1 MFLEPNRND
10 EGEDEEEKLDEE
22 DEDDY
27 DNNNNNESDEKS
39 FRERILFP
47 GYVPIVFKY
56 FDQSSRPRI
65 WCLRMIT
72 SPWFERVS
80 MFIIIVNCITLGMYQ
95 PCNDNPCTSTRCEI
109 LSYLDHVIY
118 AFFLVEMIIKICAMG
133 FYGKNTYM
141 AETWN
146 RLDFVIVIAG

>member
-1 MFLEPNRND
+1 MNVDD
-10 EGEDEEEKLDEE
+10 EDEE
-22 DEDDY
+22 DEY
-27 DNNNNNESDEKS
+27 ENESDEKS
-39 FRERILFP
+39 YRERILFP
-47 GYVPIVFKY
+47 GYVPVVFKY
-56 FDQSSRPRI
+56 LDQSSRPRI
-65 WCLRMIT
+65 WCLSMIT

-95 PCNDNPCTSTRCEI
+95 PCNDNPCTSTRCTV

-118 AFFLVEMIIKICAMG
+118 AFFLVEMMIKICAMG

-146 RLDFVIVIAG
+146 RLDFVIVIAGLEFKKRLITF